1 MNINVP
7 EKKTFPFV
15 IKKKDNGYVAK
26 TKYAEN
32 KER

>member
-1 MNINVP
+1 MYLK
-7 EKKTFPFV
+7 KKTFPFV